1 MVSAFPMKEILQKIN
16 TDNQTVESKQTIIN
30 FGKN

>member
-1 MVSAFPMKEILQKIN
+1 MASAFPMKEILQKIN
-16 TDNQTVESKQTIIN
+16 TDNQIVELKQTIIN